1 MRYTTLLRNVTVG
14 KYLDMAN
21 VLIVTAGTDLAH
33 ERRRL
38 RKIFGHDIVIKHH
51 RHHIDQI
58 RAIDKNM
65 VWYVPNIM
73 TTAMVHGALDKMAM
87 HEDVASACL
96 ASRLFG
102 GYIADIEWLAS
113 CEDTFPISGTVPEP
127 MVHMLPGIQAVH
139 ELFVHRSIPADA
151 PWALTVLASIDST
164 INPMSRWVV
173 RLNRLDIKK
182 DAPAIVLFGRDEG
195 MQTDRDVKAKYKAR
209 IKVLKRKLKHLSV
222 DAPADHKKKL
232 VKNMKRDTKRAAK
245 KRGVAM
251 TLQMLAHHIL
261 KVS

>member
-1 MRYTTLLRNVTVG
+1 
-14 KYLDMAN
+14 MAS
-21 VLIVTAGTDLAH
+21 VLIVTAGADLKH

-38 RKIFGHDIVIKHH
+38 RKIFGHGIVIKDH

-65 VWYVPNIM
+65 VWYVPTNM
-73 TTAMVHGALDKMAM
+73 TTVMVRGALDKMAM
-87 HEDVASACL
+87 HEEVASACL

-102 GYIADIEWLAS
+102 GYIADDEWLAS
-113 CEDTFPISGTVPEP
+113 CEETFPISGMVPEP

-151 PWALTVLASIDST
+151 PWALTVLASVDST
-164 INPMSRWVV
+164 TNPMSRWVV

-182 DAPAIVLFGRDEG
+182 DAQAIVLFGCDKG
-195 MQTDRDVKAKYKAR
+195 MQTDRDGKGKYKDR
-209 IKVLKRKLKHLSV
+209 IKALKRKLKHLSV
-222 DAPADHKKKL
+222 DAPAAHKNKL
-232 VKNMKRDTKRAAK
+232 VENMCRDTNRAAK